1 MAIPALEYREQLLAQ
16 GCNEGLADAVLSL
29 VEAARDD
36 AEAEVIMKVGERI
49 ARSEQQLAEHVEQN
63 AQQFHAIESAIRE
76 SAAETT
82 RTLTAQIEQQTA
94 ETNRQIAETNQR
106 VAQIEQQ
113 TAETNRRVAQ
123 IEQQTAETN
132 RRVAQIEQQ
141 TAETN
146 RRVAQIEQQ
155 VADLRQQTAETNQ
168 RVALVEQQ
176 VADLRLQLAEH
187 GADNERGLRELMQ
200 VFSKGQDRLI
210 QGILGIAALI
220 VGATVAI
227 ISALAVFG

>member
-16 GCNEGLADAVLSL
+16 GCEEGLADAVLSL
-29 VEAARDD
+29 VAAARDD

-49 ARSEQQLAEHVEQN
+49 AHSEQQLAEHVEQN
-63 AQQFHAIESAIRE
+63 AQQFHALESAIHE
-76 SAAETT
+76 SAAKTT

-113 TAETNRRVAQ
+113 
-123 IEQQTAETN
+123 
-132 RRVAQIEQQ
+132 
-141 TAETN
+141 
-146 RRVAQIEQQ
+146 

-168 RVALVEQQ
+168 RVAQIEQQVADLKQQTAETNQRVAQVEQQ
-176 VADLRLQLAEH
+176 VADLKLQTAETNQRVAQIEQQVTDLRLQLAEH

-200 VFSKGQDRLI
+200 VFSKGQDRLV
-210 QGILGIAALI
+210 QGIIGIAALI